1 MSKKKKK
8 TNSQD
13 LYRQRTI
20 YLAISSPPLLVYSW
34 KNKSVQSGGRQDW
47 YICGCGSSGSTRP
60 ENIIPE
66 IIEKKTREIQN
77 KFEND

>member
-20 YLAISSPPLLVYSW
+20 YLAISSPPPFLSILGKTNQFKVE
-34 KNKSVQSGGRQDW
+34 KDKIGISVGVVQVEARAQ
-47 YICGCGSSGSTRP
+47 
-60 ENIIPE
+60 
-66 IIEKKTREIQN
+66 KTSFR
-77 KFEND
+77 K

>member
-1 MSKKKKK
+1 
-8 TNSQD
+8 
-13 LYRQRTI
+13 LPFHP
-20 YLAISSPPLLVYSW
+20 PPLLVYSW
-34 KNKSVQSGGRQDW
+34 KNKSVQSGGRKDW

-66 IIEKKTREIQN
+66 IIEKTREIQN

>member
-1 MSKKKKK
+1 LSILGK
-8 TNSQD
+8 TNQFK
-13 LYRQRTI
+13 
-20 YLAISSPPLLVYSW
+20 VE
-34 KNKSVQSGGRQDW
+34 GGRQDW

-66 IIEKKTREIQN
+66 IIEKTREIQN